1 MTVLATPAQ
10 GSIVGIRLDKWLW
23 ACRFYKTRGLAKDMI
38 EGGKVHYNGQR
49 CKPSKVVEP
58 GATIRLAQGS
68 DEKVVVV
75 LALSDKRLA
84 APLAQQL
91 YQETAESLA
100 ERQKRA
106 ELRKTNS
113 LENFSMS
120 DALIRFLFQ
129 QKHVRG
135 ELAYVQ
141 QSLNQMLAH
150 HQYPLPVKQLLAE
163 LVVATSLLTA
173 TLKFEGEIAVQLQGD
188 GPVRFAAVNGTHA
201 QAFRGVV
208 RLQAELT
215 GESFRELVGNGYLVV
230 TITPNQ
236 GERYQGI
243 IPLTGDSLTSTLEAY
258 FAQSE
263 QLPTRLYIFTD
274 IQQHNRAAGLM
285 LQVLP
290 VEQEKAR
297 QDFADLVVLS
307 DTITAAELL
316 DLEPEVVL
324 HRLFHQESVE
334 VFPAQSIS
342 FVCGCSKQKCESAL
356 FSLGRAVVA
365 EQLALG
371 GLDMACEYCNASY
384 HFSADDLQLIH
395 DQL

>member
-1 MTVLATPAQ
+1 MT
-10 GSIVGIRLDKWLW
+10 
-23 ACRFYKTRGLAKDMI
+23 
-38 EGGKVHYNGQR
+38 
-49 CKPSKVVEP
+49 
-58 GATIRLAQGS
+58 
-68 DEKVVVV
+68 
-75 LALSDKRLA
+75 
-84 APLAQQL
+84 
-91 YQETAESLA
+91 
-100 ERQKRA
+100 
-106 ELRKTNS
+106 
-113 LENFSMS
+113 

-135 ELAYVQ
+135 ELAYVED
-141 QSLNQMLAH
+141 SLDKMLQH

-188 GPVRFAAVNGTHA
+188 GPVRFAAVNGDHQ

-208 RLQAELT
+208 RMQTELS
-215 GESFRELVGNGYLVV
+215 GDSFRDLVGNGYLVV
-230 TITPNQ
+230 TITPVQ

-243 IPLTGDSLTSTLEAY
+243 IPLSGDSLTSTLEAY

-274 IQQHNRAAGLM
+274 ISNRNRAAGFM

-290 VEQEKAR
+290 VEQDKAR
-297 QDFADLVVLS
+297 EDFNELVVLS
-307 DTITAAELL
+307 DTLTAGELL
-316 DLEPEVVL
+316 DLPPEEVL
-324 HRLFHQESVE
+324 HRLFHQEMVE
-334 VFPAQSIS
+334 VFPAQQIS

-356 FSLGRAVVA
+356 FSLGRAVIA

-371 GLDMACEYCNASY
+371 GLDMACEYCNKAY
-384 HFSADDLQLIH
+384 HFSADELQSIH